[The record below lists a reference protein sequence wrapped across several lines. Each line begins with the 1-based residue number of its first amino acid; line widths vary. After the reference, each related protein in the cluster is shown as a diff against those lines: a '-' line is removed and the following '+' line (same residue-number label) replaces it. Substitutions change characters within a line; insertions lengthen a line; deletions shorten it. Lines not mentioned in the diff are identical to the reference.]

1 MKVSMRETRIHVR
14 ERGCVIGE
22 EEDNLGGEF
31 QEKESSISNPAERR
45 RKTEKK
51 TPDLVKN
58 SP

>member
-1 MKVSMRETRIHVR
+1 MRETRIHVR